1 MIMDNR
7 NKTIRG
13 TADSDI
19 KLEVVDTRQTH
30 ESNLAPY
37 DESEVVDLK
46 GLEVVRLNGRETQ
59 NYMDS
64 IPAEV
69 FGPDVE

>member
-30 ESNLAPY
+30 GSNLAPC
-37 DESEVVDLK
+37 DESAVVDLR
-46 GLEVVRLNGRETQ
+46 GLEVVRLNGREAQ
-59 NYMDS
+59 DYMDS
-64 IPAEV
+64 ILTEV
-69 FGPDVE
+69 FGSDVK

>member
-7 NKTIRG
+7 NKTIHG

-30 ESNLAPY
+30 ESNLSPC
-37 DESEVVDLK
+37 DESEVVDLR
-46 GLEVVRLNGRETQ
+46 GLEVVRLNGREAQ

-64 IPAEV
+64 ILTEV

>member
-13 TADSDI
+13 TADLDI

-30 ESNLAPY
+30 ESNLSPC
-37 DESEVVDLK
+37 DESEVVDLR
-46 GLEVVRLNGRETQ
+46 GLEVVRLNGREAQ

-64 IPAEV
+64 ILTEV
-69 FGPDVE
+69 FESDVK

>member
-1 MIMDNR
+1 MIMANR
-7 NKTIRG
+7 NYTIRG

-30 ESNLAPY
+30 ESNLSPC
-37 DESEVVDLK
+37 DESEVVDLR
-46 GLEVVRLNGRETQ
+46 GLEVVRLNGREAQ

-64 IPAEV
+64 ILTEV
-69 FGPDVE
+69 FGSDVK